1 MTAKRFVQVS
11 FACFLF
17 LVAGLCG
24 AATAP
29 EGAVG
34 LVCLGLPALA
44 LWPTLVLSLEMDA
57 WVAGAYVAA
66 IAWIWGLGCALGLTI
81 ARGL

>member
-24 AATAP
+24 ATTAP
-29 EGAVG
+29 ESAVG

-44 LWPTLVLSLEMDA
+44 LWPFLVLSFDMDE
-57 WVAGAYVAA
+57 WVASVYVVAVV
-66 IAWIWGLGCALGLTI
+66 WIWGLGSALGLTI
-81 ARGL
+81 AGGL